1 MFLIDLGIM
10 VNDLLKITGDKMKTI
25 TISDKAKDNLIKI
38 KKDRSAE
45 GRSVTYSEII
55 ENLKK

>member
-1 MFLIDLGIM
+1 
-10 VNDLLKITGDKMKTI
+10 MKTI